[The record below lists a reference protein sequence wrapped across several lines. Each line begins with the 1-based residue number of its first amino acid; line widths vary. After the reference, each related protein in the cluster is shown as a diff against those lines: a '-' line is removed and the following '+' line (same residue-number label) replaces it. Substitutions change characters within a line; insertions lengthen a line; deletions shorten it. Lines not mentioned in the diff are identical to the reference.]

1 MIDRILRAIRLD
13 KSLYREVADQPSLTS
28 EGALIAV
35 GVALISSLGML
46 GAGPRAAFAYLAQ
59 VANSLLFGWVLWS
72 LVAYFVGTQFFKGRS
87 SVEEML
93 RVLGYANAP
102 RLLGLLGFIPC
113 IGWLFALAGW
123 VLSLIAGVIAI
134 REAMEFETSDAIIT
148 SLISFMLFIVAS
160 AVIGI
165 VFAGIS
171 MPFHF
176 LTHF

>member
-1 MIDRILRAIRLD
+1 
-13 KSLYREVADQPSLTS
+13 
-28 EGALIAV
+28 
-35 GVALISSLGML
+35 
-46 GAGPRAAFAYLAQ
+46 
-59 VANSLLFGWVLWS
+59 
-72 LVAYFVGTQFFKGRS
+72 
-87 SVEEML
+87 
-93 RVLGYANAP
+93 
-102 RLLGLLGFIPC
+102 
-113 IGWLFALAGW
+113 LFALAGW